1 VKAGDLVINKKR
13 IIGIPENSIGVILDT
28 RYPRPEI
35 LDHDE
40 CRIVW
45 GNGRIRW
52 VDKRLFDSLFEVI
65 SESR

>member
-1 VKAGDLVINKKR
+1 
-13 IIGIPENSIGVILDT
+13 
-28 RYPRPEI
+28 